1 LIYGVT
7 RDTVQR
13 AGRKNLE
20 EEEEEEREEWEETR
34 RKGRYSSLRREE
46 QRVSFDI

>member
-34 RKGRYSSLRREE
+34 RKGGTLLYGERNNA
-46 QRVSFDI
+46 

>member
-20 EEEEEEREEWEETR
+20 EEEEEREEWEETR
-34 RKGRYSSLRREE
+34 RKGRYSSLRRKE